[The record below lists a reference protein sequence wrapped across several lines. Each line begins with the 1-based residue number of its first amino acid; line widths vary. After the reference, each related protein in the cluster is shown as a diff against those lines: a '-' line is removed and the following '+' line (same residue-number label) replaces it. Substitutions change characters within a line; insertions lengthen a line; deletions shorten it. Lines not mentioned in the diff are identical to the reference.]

1 MFMETGVLVSLGNK
15 IRHRR
20 EQAGM
25 TPTDLARAIGL
36 KREEL
41 LLAETGKKDISVL
54 TLLKLLETFN
64 VDYDTFMSDETV
76 ECTHIAEHSGIV
88 EIHPTP
94 PPPPQIKIY

>member
-1 MFMETGVLVSLGNK
+1 
-15 IRHRR
+15 
-20 EQAGM
+20 M

-76 ECTHIAEHSGIV
+76 ECTHIAENSGIV
-88 EIHPTP
+88 
-94 PPPPQIKIY
+94 